1 MTSRRTVARSVSV
14 RGTGLHTGAAVTL
27 TFQPAPCGFGV
38 RFRRTDIGPS
48 AEVRATLDCVA
59 QSHRR
64 TVLAQDGVYVSTVE
78 HVLAAAAG
86 FGLDD
91 LLIALDGPEPPAMD
105 GSAAAFSDALADAGA
120 VQHRGQPAIVRIRQP
135 FTISDGDARYRVAPG
150 RGLTLDVTVEWSH
163 PVIGR
168 QRGVWT
174 IDHGTFLSEIASART
189 FGFARER
196 ATLAASGLAAGVTS
210 YNTIVLDDDGVV
222 NGPLRWPDEFVRHKA
237 LDLLGD
243 LALLGARLDAAIVA
257 ERPSHRGNQ
266 ALLQGLRARS
276 PTIGLVA

>member
-1 MTSRRTVARSVSV
+1 MTSRQTVARPVSV

-48 AEVRATLDCVA
+48 ADVGATLDRVA

-64 TVLAQDGVYVSTVE
+64 TLLANDGVEVSTVE

-86 FGLDD
+86 LGLDD
-91 LLIALDGPEPPAMD
+91 LLIVLDGPEPPAMD

-120 VQHRGQPAIVRIRQP
+120 VQHPRRPTIVRIHEP
-135 FTISDGDARYRVAPG
+135 FTISDGDASYRVAPSP
-150 RGLTLDVTVEWSH
+150 GLTLDVTVEWSH

-174 IDHGTFLSEIASART
+174 IGRDTFLSELASART
-189 FGFARER
+189 FGFAREH
-196 ATLAASGLAAGVTS
+196 AALAASGLAAGATS
-210 YNTIVLDDDGVV
+210 YNTIVLDDGGLV

-243 LALLGARLDAAIVA
+243 LALLGARLHATVVA
-257 ERPSHRGNQ
+257 ERPSHRGNRALVQ
-266 ALLQGLRARS
+266 ALRARS
-276 PTIGLVA
+276 PAMGRVA